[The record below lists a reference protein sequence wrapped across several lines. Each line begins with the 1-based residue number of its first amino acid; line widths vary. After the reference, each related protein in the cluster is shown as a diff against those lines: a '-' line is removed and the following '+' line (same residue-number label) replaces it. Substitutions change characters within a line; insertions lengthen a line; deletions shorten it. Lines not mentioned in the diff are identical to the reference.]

1 MSKNNFKFI
10 RVKSD
15 YINFLLRY
23 DNKIQYNDNLLGKE
37 NKPFLGVLFNING
50 QNYYV
55 PLSSANKKKKL
66 IDMHKRYKKTNKKV
80 IDIFFIE
87 DKNGKL
93 LSILNLNNMIPIAK
107 NSIVELN
114 IKSDKDASLLQKEFQ
129 FCNKHKRELR
139 ERAKKLYSIVKNHTN
154 ERIEK
159 RCCNFLLL
167 EVKCKEY
174 EEKNLAINKTTF

>member
-1 MSKNNFKFI
+1 MPKNNFEFI

-23 DNKIQYNDNLLGKE
+23 DDKIQYNDKILGKD
-37 NKPFLGVLFNING
+37 NKPFLGILLSVNN
-50 QNYYV
+50 QDYYV

-66 IDMHKRYKKTNKKV
+66 ISMYKRYKKTNRNT
-80 IDIFFIE
+80 IDMFYIE
-87 DKNGKL
+87 DKKEKL
-93 LSILNLNNMIPIAK
+93 LAILNLNNMIPIAK
-107 NSIVELN
+107 NSIIKFN
-114 IKSDKDASLLQKEFQ
+114 IKKDKDASLLQKEYD
-129 FCNKHKRELR
+129 FCNKHKKELK

-167 EVKCKEY
+167 EEKCKEY
-174 EEKNLAINKTTF
+174 EEKMLVIK